1 MIQKQISLLFLA
13 AGISALN
20 ANAAELNRP
29 NILWIVAEDM
39 SQDQACYGN
48 TLVKTPAID
57 DMAKEGMRF
66 TNMYTTAAVCAPSRT
81 ALATGMYQTS
91 IGAMHMRYPDNLMPS
106 LPKGVTTVE
115 RLIRDNGYQTLG
127 IGKDDY
133 MFRQEGTSYEF
144 SNLDELKSGKPFFA
158 KVNSKFTHREF
169 KRDFNNPISKKK
181 VELPPYY
188 PDAGPIRE
196 DWAAYLENVQ
206 LLDKEVKEI
215 LDDFQKRGLLKNTII
230 FFLSDHGRPFLKGK
244 YWTYDSGIR
253 IPFILYV
260 PKGLDVPKNYKAGTV
275 NCQMLSAIDIAATT
289 LALAGIKKP
298 DYMQGKVFLGE
309 QAEPEREYI
318 FSSIDRISGTNFKT
332 RAVRSKKY
340 KYIKNFNNGRSILES
355 TTEYAKAKYPDYQV
369 VSILD
374 NYNQLNDL
382 EKTLVTPLPPEELY
396 DVENDP
402 YEMYNLAYKNQY
414 QEVRE
419 KMEKVLS
426 DWLME
431 IDDKGLQPDSPEIQK
446 AFVDFKLNS
455 KERYAD
461 ERLKRYLEVKKKLKE
476 EGKLNLDYWK

>member
-20 ANAAELNRP
+20 ANAAELKKP

-48 TLVKTPAID
+48 NLVKTPTID
-57 DMAKEGMRF
+57 NLAKEGMRF

-91 IGAMHMRYPDNLMPS
+91 IGAMHMRYPDDLMPF
-106 LPKGVTTVE
+106 LPKEIKTVE
-115 RLIRDNGYQTLG
+115 SLLRKEGYQTLG

-133 MFRQEGTSYEF
+133 MFRQEGSSFEF
-144 SNLDELKSGKPFFA
+144 SNLDELNTGKPFFA

-169 KRDFNNPISKKK
+169 KRDFSNPIDKDL
-181 VELPPYY
+181 VELPLYY

-215 LDDFQKRGLLKNTII
+215 LDSFEDRGLLKNTVV

-253 IPFILYV
+253 IPFIV
-260 PKGLDVPKNYKAGTV
+260 FIPKGLDAPANYRAGTV
-275 NCQMLSAIDIAATT
+275 NNQLLSAIDISATT

-298 DYMQGKVFLGE
+298 DYMQGRVFLGE
-309 QAEPEREYI
+309 KAEPEREYI

-340 KYIKNFNNGRSILES
+340 KYIKNFNNGRSVLEC

-369 VSILD
+369 VSILN

-382 EKTLVTPLPPEELY
+382 QKTLVAPLPPEELY
-396 DVENDP
+396 DMENDP
-402 YEMYNLAYKNQY
+402 YEIYNLAYKDKHQD
-414 QEVRE
+414 VRG
-419 KMEKVLS
+419 KMEQVLT
-426 DWLME
+426 DWLTE

-446 AFVDFKLNS
+446 AFVDFKNNS
-455 KERYAD
+455 RERYAE
-461 ERLKRYLEVKKKLKE
+461 ERLKRYLDVKKALIK
-476 EGKLNLDYWK
+476 EGKLNQDD